1 MMGELGVFGRIGQ
14 VVLIIVNLLFA
25 VLGIALLAAGS
36 LLKYN
41 EDLVNGYAS
50 QFLKQIQLE
59 HLETNVYS
67 IISSAALIFIIVG
80 VFIFLLSLVGCCGAC
95 CQNRA
100 LLVVYAI
107 VVILLLGV
115 QIAVT
120 VFTIKFKDEWQ
131 GPVKEEMKK
140 VITNNYK
147 GDNGTDVITLGINA
161 VFMQFKCC
169 GTQDYMDLVNVPGW
183 ARTYTFHEINRTL
196 TFKAPYFCCKTVIT
210 ETPAI
215 DSGLFT
221 NVDQTEC
228 ATNPTLQNSNYKKG
242 CFKALEEVVLRYST
256 IYLAVGISLIVLELF
271 CIGFSCYIC
280 CMKRRQSGGKLV

>member
-1 MMGELGVFGRIGQ
+1 MILGI
-14 VVLIIVNLLFA
+14 NLLIVGAF
-25 VLGIALLAAGS
+25 
-36 LLKYN
+36 LKYK
-41 EDLVNGYAS
+41 EDLVNDHVA

-67 IISSAALIFIIVG
+67 IISIAIIILIVVG

-95 CQNRA
+95 CQNRV

-115 QIAVT
+115 QIAAT
-120 VFTIKFKDEWQ
+120 VYTIKFKDEWQ
-131 GPVKEEMKK
+131 GPVKEEIKK
-140 VITNNYK
+140 VIANTYK
-147 GDNGTDVITLGINA
+147 GDNGTDAITLGINA

-169 GTQDYMDLVNVPGW
+169 GTEDYTDLADVPGW
-183 ARTYTFHEINRTL
+183 VRNYTFDEFSETV

-210 ETPAI
+210 EKPPI
-215 DSGLFT
+215 NSGLFT
-221 NVDQTEC
+221 NENQTEC
-228 ATNPTLQNSNYKKG
+228 ATNPTPQNSNYMKG

-280 CMKRRQSGGKLV
+280 CKKRKQAGGTMV